1 VEILAQY
8 FLDRFCREAHKTLML
23 SPAAIDELRGYSW
36 PGNVR
41 ELQNCI
47 ERAVIL
53 AEGDSI
59 QPRHLNNTTRQPVPA
74 VAAAV
79 DPWDQIDLSGTLNDA
94 VRRVAVEVE
103 RRKIVKAIKDAGG
116 NKVQAAD
123 TLQVGVKV
131 LATKLRQHAIPE

>member
-1 VEILAQY
+1 VVILAQS
-8 FLDRFCREAHKTLML
+8 FLDRFCREENKSLML
-23 SPAAIDELRGYSW
+23 SQAAIAELRAYSW

-59 QPRHLNNTTRQPVPA
+59 QPRHLNITTRPAAPVVA
-74 VAAAV
+74 VAA

-103 RRKIVKAIKDAGG
+103 RRKIVKAIRESGG
-116 NKVQAAD
+116 NKLQAAD
-123 TLQVGVKV
+123 SLQVGVKV
-131 LATKLRQHAIPE
+131 LATKIRQHAISE